1 MIKCGFM
8 SERGTRFPGVQASS
22 NLPNQHGIVTLQNQ
36 EFIAGLKAKFAEH
49 RIVFWHD
56 PDKRFLEEL
65 GNLELDNVTLLN
77 MADQSQ
83 LAVKKR
89 IEIDEPEQQFLL
101 WFPYDVPPRELDW
114 LLDIRLYSTE
124 FHADFAAITLNTLG
138 IPQLGLREHIQH
150 RKAFFSNSKRLAALK
165 GLVTEQENEASLDKK
180 MVAVIAG
187 VKTAKTEEIL
197 FSLITQYVNQ
207 QKDDDSDLENTL
219 AMLKR
224 HDLEDVLWAI
234 LNQEMGY
241 QAEHPSLENLIL
253 KLFCTDLSAQADPQ
267 KREWLEKNVLTTPSG
282 RASALAFMVTWRAD
296 RRYKEAY
303 DYCAQQMQD
312 ALRPEDQYRL
322 SSPYDLHEC
331 ETTLSIEQT
340 VIHALVTQ
348 LLEEST
354 TLDREAFKKLLS
366 ERQSKYWCQTRQE
379 YCAIYDALRQA
390 ERLLNLRN
398 RHIDG
403 FHYQDSA
410 TFWKAYCEEL
420 FRFDQAYRLFNEYA
434 LLVHSKG
441 AMILKSLDDYIE
453 ALYSNWYLA
462 ELSRSWNKVL
472 EAENRMQEWRI
483 AGVPRQQNFYNEV
496 VKPQFNNQQ
505 IKRVFV
511 IISDALRYE
520 VAEELG
526 NQINTE
532 KRFTAEL
539 RSQLGVLPSYTQ
551 LGMAALLPHDEM
563 CYQPGNGDIV
573 YADGLSTSGT
583 PNRDSILKKYKGMAV
598 KSDDLLKWKNQE
610 GRDLIR
616 DYEVVYIWHNT
627 IDAMGDSAS
636 TEEKTFEA
644 CRNAVV
650 ELKDLVTR
658 VINRLHGTRIIVTA
672 DHGFLFQQQP
682 LSGQDKT
689 TLQIK
694 PDNTIK
700 NHKRFI
706 IGHQLPAD
714 DFCWKGKVADTAGV
728 SDNSEFLI
736 PKGIQ
741 RFHFSGGARFVHGG
755 AMLQEVCVPVLQVK
769 ALQKTAAEKQPQRRP
784 VDIVNYHPLIKLVN
798 NIDKVS
804 LLQTHPVGELYEPR
818 TLNIFI
824 VDNANNVVSGKER
837 ICFDSDNNTMEK
849 RVRDV
854 TLKLIGANFNRRNE
868 YWLILEDAQTET
880 GYQKYPV
887 IIDLAFQDD
896 FF

>member
-1 MIKCGFM
+1 M
-8 SERGTRFPGVQASS
+8 
-22 NLPNQHGIVTLQNQ
+22 TLQNQ

-65 GNLELDNVTLLN
+65 DNLELENVTLLD
-77 MADQSQ
+77 MTDQSQ

-101 WFPYDVPPRELDW
+101 WFPHDAPPKEFDW

-138 IPQLGLREHIQH
+138 IPQLGLREHIQR
-150 RKAFFSNSKRLAALK
+150 RKAFFSTKRLSALK

-224 HDLEDVLWAI
+224 HDLEGVLWDI

-241 QAEHPSLENLIL
+241 QAEHPTLENLIL

-267 KREWLEKNVLTTPSG
+267 KREWLEKNVLATPSG

-340 VIHALVTQ
+340 IIHALVTQ

-472 EAENRMQEWRI
+472 ETENRMQEWRI

-496 VKPQFNNQQ
+496 VKPQFNNPQ

-551 LGMAALLPHDEM
+551 LGMAALLPHDEI
-563 CYQPGNGDIV
+563 CYQPGSGDIV

-583 PNRDSILKKYKGMAV
+583 PNRDTILKKYKGMAV
-598 KSDDLLKWKNQE
+598 KSDDLLKWKNQQ

-736 PKGIQ
+736 LKGIQ

-784 VDIVNYHPLIKLVN
+784 VDIVKHHPLIKLVN

>member
-1 MIKCGFM
+1 M
-8 SERGTRFPGVQASS
+8 
-22 NLPNQHGIVTLQNQ
+22 QNQ

-65 GNLELDNVTLLN
+65 DNLELENVTLLD
-77 MADQSQ
+77 MTDQSQ

-101 WFPYDVPPRELDW
+101 WFPHDAPPKEFDW

-138 IPQLGLREHIQH
+138 IPHLGLREHIQR
-150 RKAFFSNSKRLAALK
+150 RKAFFSIKRLSALK

-197 FSLITQYVNQ
+197 FSLITQYINQ

-224 HDLEDVLWAI
+224 HDLEGVLWDI

-241 QAEHPSLENLIL
+241 QAEHPTLENLIL

-267 KREWLEKNVLTTPSG
+267 KREWLEKNVLVTPSG

-296 RRYKEAY
+296 RRYKDAY

-340 VIHALVTQ
+340 IIHALVTQ

-496 VKPQFNNQQ
+496 VKPQFNNPQ

-551 LGMAALLPHDEM
+551 LGMAALLPHDEI
-563 CYQPGNGDIV
+563 CYQAGNGDIV

-583 PNRDSILKKYKGMAV
+583 PNRDTILKKYKGMAV
-598 KSDDLLKWKNQE
+598 KSDDLLKWKNQQ

-728 SDNSEFLI
+728 SDSSEFLI

-824 VDNANNVVSGKER
+824 IDNANNVVSGKER

>member
-1 MIKCGFM
+1 M
-8 SERGTRFPGVQASS
+8 
-22 NLPNQHGIVTLQNQ
+22 QNQ

-65 GNLELDNVTLLN
+65 DNLELENVTLLD
-77 MADQSQ
+77 MTDQSQ

-101 WFPYDVPPRELDW
+101 WFPHDAPPKEFDW

-138 IPQLGLREHIQH
+138 IPQLGLREHIQR
-150 RKAFFSNSKRLAALK
+150 RKAFFSTKRLSALK

-224 HDLEDVLWAI
+224 HDLEGVLWDI

-241 QAEHPSLENLIL
+241 QAEHPTLENLIL

-267 KREWLEKNVLTTPSG
+267 KREWLEKNVLATPSG

-340 VIHALVTQ
+340 IIHALVTQ

-472 EAENRMQEWRI
+472 ETENRMQEWRI

-496 VKPQFNNQQ
+496 VKPQFNNPQ

-551 LGMAALLPHDEM
+551 LGMAALLPHDEI
-563 CYQPGNGDIV
+563 CYQPGSDDIV

-583 PNRDSILKKYKGMAV
+583 PNRDTILKKYKGMAV
-598 KSDDLLKWKNQE
+598 KSDDLLKWKNQQ

-784 VDIVNYHPLIKLVN
+784 VDIVKHHPLIKLVN

>member
-1 MIKCGFM
+1 M
-8 SERGTRFPGVQASS
+8 
-22 NLPNQHGIVTLQNQ
+22 TLQNQ

-65 GNLELDNVTLLN
+65 DNLELENVTLLD
-77 MADQSQ
+77 MTDQSQ

-101 WFPYDVPPRELDW
+101 WFPHDAPPKEFDW

-138 IPQLGLREHIQH
+138 IPQFGLREHIQR
-150 RKAFFSNSKRLAALK
+150 RKAFFSTKRLSALK

-224 HDLEDVLWAI
+224 HDLEGVLWDI

-241 QAEHPSLENLIL
+241 QAEHPTLENLIL

-267 KREWLEKNVLTTPSG
+267 KREWLEKNVLATPSG

-340 VIHALVTQ
+340 IIHALVTQ

-472 EAENRMQEWRI
+472 ETENRMQEWRI

-496 VKPQFNNQQ
+496 VKPQFNNPQ

-551 LGMAALLPHDEM
+551 LGMAALLPHDEI
-563 CYQPGNGDIV
+563 CYQPGSGDIV

-583 PNRDSILKKYKGMAV
+583 PNRDTILKKYKGMAV
-598 KSDDLLKWKNQE
+598 KSDDLLKWKNQQ

-784 VDIVNYHPLIKLVN
+784 VDIVKHHPLIKLVN

>member
-1 MIKCGFM
+1 M
-8 SERGTRFPGVQASS
+8 
-22 NLPNQHGIVTLQNQ
+22 TLQNQ

-65 GNLELDNVTLLN
+65 DNLELENVTLLD
-77 MADQSQ
+77 MTDQSQ

-101 WFPYDVPPRELDW
+101 WFPHDAPPKEFDW

-138 IPQLGLREHIQH
+138 IPQLGLREHIQR
-150 RKAFFSNSKRLAALK
+150 RKAFFSTKRLSALK

-224 HDLEDVLWAI
+224 HDLEGVLWDI

-241 QAEHPSLENLIL
+241 QAEHPTLENLIL

-267 KREWLEKNVLTTPSG
+267 KREWLEKNVLATPSG

-340 VIHALVTQ
+340 IIHALVTQ

-472 EAENRMQEWRI
+472 ETENRMQEWRI

-496 VKPQFNNQQ
+496 VKPQFNNPQ

-551 LGMAALLPHDEM
+551 LGMAALLPHDEI
-563 CYQPGNGDIV
+563 CYQPGSGDIV

-583 PNRDSILKKYKGMAV
+583 PNRDTILKKYKGMAV
-598 KSDDLLKWKNQE
+598 KSDDLLKWKNQQ

-700 NHKRFI
+700 NYKRFI

-784 VDIVNYHPLIKLVN
+784 VDIVKHHPLIKLVN

>member
-1 MIKCGFM
+1 M
-8 SERGTRFPGVQASS
+8 
-22 NLPNQHGIVTLQNQ
+22 TLQNQ

-65 GNLELDNVTLLN
+65 DNLELENVTLLD
-77 MADQSQ
+77 MTDQSQ

-101 WFPYDVPPRELDW
+101 WFPHDAPPKEFDW

-138 IPQLGLREHIQH
+138 IPQLGLREHIQR
-150 RKAFFSNSKRLAALK
+150 RKAFFSTKRLSALK
-165 GLVTEQENEASLDKK
+165 GLVTEQENEASLDNK

-224 HDLEDVLWAI
+224 HDLEGVLWDI

-241 QAEHPSLENLIL
+241 QAEHPTLENLIL

-267 KREWLEKNVLTTPSG
+267 KREWLEKNVLATPSG

-340 VIHALVTQ
+340 IIHALVTQ

-472 EAENRMQEWRI
+472 ETENRMQEWRI

-496 VKPQFNNQQ
+496 VKPQFNNPQ

-551 LGMAALLPHDEM
+551 LGMAALLPHDEI
-563 CYQPGNGDIV
+563 CYQPGSGDIV

-583 PNRDSILKKYKGMAV
+583 PNRDTILKKYKGMAV
-598 KSDDLLKWKNQE
+598 KSDDLLKWKNQQ

-784 VDIVNYHPLIKLVN
+784 VDIVKHHPLIKLVN

>member
-1 MIKCGFM
+1 M
-8 SERGTRFPGVQASS
+8 
-22 NLPNQHGIVTLQNQ
+22 QNQ

-65 GNLELDNVTLLN
+65 DNLELENVTLLD
-77 MADQSQ
+77 MTDQSQ

-101 WFPYDVPPRELDW
+101 WFPHDAPPKEFDW

-138 IPQLGLREHIQH
+138 IPQLGLREHIQR
-150 RKAFFSNSKRLAALK
+150 RKAFFSTKRLSALK

-224 HDLEDVLWAI
+224 HDLEGVLWDI

-241 QAEHPSLENLIL
+241 QAEHPTLENLIL

-267 KREWLEKNVLTTPSG
+267 KREWLEKNVLATPSG

-340 VIHALVTQ
+340 IIHALVTQ

-472 EAENRMQEWRI
+472 ETENRMQEWRI
-483 AGVPRQQNFYNEV
+483 AGVPRQKNFYNEV
-496 VKPQFNNQQ
+496 VKPQFNNPQ

-551 LGMAALLPHDEM
+551 LGMAALLPHDEI
-563 CYQPGNGDIV
+563 CYQPGSGDIV

-583 PNRDSILKKYKGMAV
+583 PNRDTILKKYKGMAV
-598 KSDDLLKWKNQE
+598 KSDDLLKWKNQQ

-784 VDIVNYHPLIKLVN
+784 VDIVKHHPLIKLVN

>member
-1 MIKCGFM
+1 M
-8 SERGTRFPGVQASS
+8 
-22 NLPNQHGIVTLQNQ
+22 TLQNQ

-65 GNLELDNVTLLN
+65 DNLELENVTLLD
-77 MADQSQ
+77 MTDQSQ

-101 WFPYDVPPRELDW
+101 WFPHDAPPKEFDW

-138 IPQLGLREHIQH
+138 IPQLGLREHIQR
-150 RKAFFSNSKRLAALK
+150 RKAFFSTKRLSALK

-224 HDLEDVLWAI
+224 HDLEGVLWDI

-241 QAEHPSLENLIL
+241 QAEHPTLENLIL

-267 KREWLEKNVLTTPSG
+267 KREWLEKNVLATPSG

-312 ALRPEDQYRL
+312 ALRPEDQYPL

-340 VIHALVTQ
+340 IIHALVTQ

-472 EAENRMQEWRI
+472 ETENRMQEWRI

-496 VKPQFNNQQ
+496 VKPQFNNPQ

-551 LGMAALLPHDEM
+551 LGMAALLPHDEI
-563 CYQPGNGDIV
+563 CYQPGSGDIV

-583 PNRDSILKKYKGMAV
+583 PNRDTILKKYKGMAV
-598 KSDDLLKWKNQE
+598 KSDDLLKWKNQQ

-784 VDIVNYHPLIKLVN
+784 VDIVKHHPLIKLVN

>member
-1 MIKCGFM
+1 M
-8 SERGTRFPGVQASS
+8 
-22 NLPNQHGIVTLQNQ
+22 TLQNQ

-65 GNLELDNVTLLN
+65 DNLELENVTLLD
-77 MADQSQ
+77 MTDQSQ

-101 WFPYDVPPRELDW
+101 WFPHDAPPKEFDW

-138 IPQLGLREHIQH
+138 IPQLGLREHIQR
-150 RKAFFSNSKRLAALK
+150 RKAFFSTKRLSALK

-224 HDLEDVLWAI
+224 HDLEGVLWDI

-241 QAEHPSLENLIL
+241 QAEHPTLENLIL
-253 KLFCTDLSAQADPQ
+253 KLFCTDLSAQADPH
-267 KREWLEKNVLTTPSG
+267 KREWLEKNVLATPSG

-340 VIHALVTQ
+340 IIHALVTQ

-472 EAENRMQEWRI
+472 ETENRMQEWRI

-496 VKPQFNNQQ
+496 VKPQFNNPQ

-551 LGMAALLPHDEM
+551 LGMAALLPHDEI
-563 CYQPGNGDIV
+563 CYQPGSGDIV

-583 PNRDSILKKYKGMAV
+583 PNRDTILKKYKGMAV
-598 KSDDLLKWKNQE
+598 KSDDLLKWKNQQ

-784 VDIVNYHPLIKLVN
+784 VDIVKHHPLIKLVN

>member
-1 MIKCGFM
+1 M
-8 SERGTRFPGVQASS
+8 
-22 NLPNQHGIVTLQNQ
+22 QNQ

-65 GNLELDNVTLLN
+65 DNLELENVTLLD
-77 MADQSQ
+77 MTDQSQ

-101 WFPYDVPPRELDW
+101 WFPHDAPPKEFDW

-138 IPQLGLREHIQH
+138 IPQLGLREHIQR
-150 RKAFFSNSKRLAALK
+150 RKAFFSTKRLSALK

-224 HDLEDVLWAI
+224 HDLEGVLWDI

-241 QAEHPSLENLIL
+241 QAEHPTLENLIL

-267 KREWLEKNVLTTPSG
+267 KREWLEKNVLATPSG

-340 VIHALVTQ
+340 IIHALVTQ

-441 AMILKSLDDYIE
+441 TMILKSLDDYIE

-472 EAENRMQEWRI
+472 ETENRMQEWRI

-496 VKPQFNNQQ
+496 VKPQFNNPQ

-551 LGMAALLPHDEM
+551 LGMAALLPHDEI
-563 CYQPGNGDIV
+563 CYQPGSGDIV

-583 PNRDSILKKYKGMAV
+583 PNRDTILKKYKGMAV
-598 KSDDLLKWKNQE
+598 KSDDLLKWKNQQ

-784 VDIVNYHPLIKLVN
+784 VDIVKHHPLIKLVN

>member
-1 MIKCGFM
+1 M
-8 SERGTRFPGVQASS
+8 
-22 NLPNQHGIVTLQNQ
+22 TLQNQ

-65 GNLELDNVTLLN
+65 DNLELENVTLLD
-77 MADQSQ
+77 MTDQSQ

-101 WFPYDVPPRELDW
+101 WFPHDAPPKEFDW

-150 RKAFFSNSKRLAALK
+150 RKAFFSTKRLSALK

-224 HDLEDVLWAI
+224 HDLEGVLWDI

-241 QAEHPSLENLIL
+241 QAEHPTLENLIL

-267 KREWLEKNVLTTPSG
+267 KREWLEKNVLATPSG

-340 VIHALVTQ
+340 IIHALVTQ

-472 EAENRMQEWRI
+472 ETENRMQEWRI

-496 VKPQFNNQQ
+496 VKPQFNNPQ

-551 LGMAALLPHDEM
+551 LGMAALLPHDEI
-563 CYQPGNGDIV
+563 CYQPGSGDIV

-583 PNRDSILKKYKGMAV
+583 PNRDTILKKYKGMAV
-598 KSDDLLKWKNQE
+598 KSDDLLKWKNQQ

-784 VDIVNYHPLIKLVN
+784 VDIVKHHPLIKLVN

-804 LLQTHPVGELYEPR
+804 LLQTDPVGELFEPR

-837 ICFDSDNNTMEK
+837 ICFDSDNDAMEK
-849 RVRDV
+849 RIRDV

>member
-1 MIKCGFM
+1 M
-8 SERGTRFPGVQASS
+8 
-22 NLPNQHGIVTLQNQ
+22 QNQ

-65 GNLELDNVTLLN
+65 DNLELENVTLLD
-77 MADQSQ
+77 MTDQSQ

-101 WFPYDVPPRELDW
+101 WFPHDAPPKEFDW

-138 IPQLGLREHIQH
+138 IPQLGLREHIQR
-150 RKAFFSNSKRLAALK
+150 RKAFFSTKRLSALK

-224 HDLEDVLWAI
+224 HDLEGVLWDI

-241 QAEHPSLENLIL
+241 QAEHPTLENLIL

-267 KREWLEKNVLTTPSG
+267 KREWLEKNVLATPSG

-340 VIHALVTQ
+340 IIHALVTQ

-441 AMILKSLDDYIE
+441 VMILKSLDDYIE

-472 EAENRMQEWRI
+472 ETENRMQEWRI

-496 VKPQFNNQQ
+496 VKPQFNNPQ

-551 LGMAALLPHDEM
+551 LGMAALLPHDEI
-563 CYQPGNGDIV
+563 CYQPGSGDIV

-583 PNRDSILKKYKGMAV
+583 PNRDTILKKYKGMAV
-598 KSDDLLKWKNQE
+598 KSDDLLKWKNQQ

-784 VDIVNYHPLIKLVN
+784 VDIVKHHPLIKLVN

>member
-1 MIKCGFM
+1 M
-8 SERGTRFPGVQASS
+8 
-22 NLPNQHGIVTLQNQ
+22 QNQ

-65 GNLELDNVTLLN
+65 DNLELENVTLLD
-77 MADQSQ
+77 MTDQSQ

-101 WFPYDVPPRELDW
+101 WFPHDAPPKEFDW

-138 IPQLGLREHIQH
+138 IPQLGLREHIQR
-150 RKAFFSNSKRLAALK
+150 RKAFFSTKRLSALK

-224 HDLEDVLWAI
+224 HDLEGVLWDI

-241 QAEHPSLENLIL
+241 QAEHPTLENLIL

-267 KREWLEKNVLTTPSG
+267 KREWLEKNVLATPSG

-340 VIHALVTQ
+340 IIHALVTQ

-472 EAENRMQEWRI
+472 ETENRMQEWRI

-496 VKPQFNNQQ
+496 VKPQFNNPQ

-551 LGMAALLPHDEM
+551 LGMAALLPHDEI
-563 CYQPGNGDIV
+563 CYQPGSGDIV

-583 PNRDSILKKYKGMAV
+583 PNRDTILKKYKGMAV
-598 KSDDLLKWKNQE
+598 KSDDLLKWKNQQ

-689 TLQIK
+689 MLQIK

-784 VDIVNYHPLIKLVN
+784 VDIVKHHPLIKLVN

>member
-1 MIKCGFM
+1 M
-8 SERGTRFPGVQASS
+8 
-22 NLPNQHGIVTLQNQ
+22 TLQNQ

-65 GNLELDNVTLLN
+65 DNLELENVTLLD
-77 MADQSQ
+77 MTDQSQ

-101 WFPYDVPPRELDW
+101 WFPHDAPPKEFDW

-124 FHADFAAITLNTLG
+124 FHADFAAIMLNTLG
-138 IPQLGLREHIQH
+138 IPQLGLREHIQR
-150 RKAFFSNSKRLAALK
+150 RKAFFSTKRLSALK

-224 HDLEDVLWAI
+224 HDLEGVLWDI

-241 QAEHPSLENLIL
+241 QAEHPTLENLIL

-267 KREWLEKNVLTTPSG
+267 KREWLEKNVLATPSG

-340 VIHALVTQ
+340 IIHALVTQ

-472 EAENRMQEWRI
+472 ETENRMQEWRI

-496 VKPQFNNQQ
+496 VKPQFNNPQ

-551 LGMAALLPHDEM
+551 LGMAALLPHDEI
-563 CYQPGNGDIV
+563 CYQPGSGDIV

-583 PNRDSILKKYKGMAV
+583 PNRDTILKKYKGMAV
-598 KSDDLLKWKNQE
+598 KSDDLLKWKNQQ

-784 VDIVNYHPLIKLVN
+784 VDIVKHHPLIKLVN

>member
-1 MIKCGFM
+1 M
-8 SERGTRFPGVQASS
+8 
-22 NLPNQHGIVTLQNQ
+22 TLQNQ

-65 GNLELDNVTLLN
+65 DNLELENVTLLD
-77 MADQSQ
+77 MTDQSQ

-101 WFPYDVPPRELDW
+101 WFPHDAPPKEFDW

-138 IPQLGLREHIQH
+138 IAQLGLREHIQR
-150 RKAFFSNSKRLAALK
+150 RKAFFSTKRLSALK

-224 HDLEDVLWAI
+224 HDLEGVLWDI

-241 QAEHPSLENLIL
+241 QAEHPTLENLIL

-267 KREWLEKNVLTTPSG
+267 KREWLEKNVLATPSG

-340 VIHALVTQ
+340 IIHALVTQ

-472 EAENRMQEWRI
+472 ETENRMQEWRI

-496 VKPQFNNQQ
+496 VKPQFNNPQ

-551 LGMAALLPHDEM
+551 LGMAALLPHDEI
-563 CYQPGNGDIV
+563 CYQPGSGDIV

-583 PNRDSILKKYKGMAV
+583 PNRDTILKKYKGMAV
-598 KSDDLLKWKNQE
+598 KSDDLLKWKNQQ

-784 VDIVNYHPLIKLVN
+784 VDIVKHHPLIKLVN

>member
-1 MIKCGFM
+1 M
-8 SERGTRFPGVQASS
+8 
-22 NLPNQHGIVTLQNQ
+22 QNQ

-65 GNLELDNVTLLN
+65 DNLELENVTLLD
-77 MADQSQ
+77 MTDQSQ

-101 WFPYDVPPRELDW
+101 WFPHDAPPKEFDW

-138 IPQLGLREHIQH
+138 IPQLGLREHIQR
-150 RKAFFSNSKRLAALK
+150 RKAFFSTKRLSALK

-224 HDLEDVLWAI
+224 HDLEGVLWDI

-241 QAEHPSLENLIL
+241 QAEHPTLENLIL

-267 KREWLEKNVLTTPSG
+267 KREWLEKNVLATPSG

-340 VIHALVTQ
+340 IIHALVTQ

-472 EAENRMQEWRI
+472 ETENRMQEWRI

-496 VKPQFNNQQ
+496 VKPQFNNPQ

-551 LGMAALLPHDEM
+551 LGMAALLPHDEI
-563 CYQPGNGDIV
+563 CYQPGSGDIV
-573 YADGLSTSGT
+573 YADGSSTSGT
-583 PNRDSILKKYKGMAV
+583 PNRDTILKKYKGMAV
-598 KSDDLLKWKNQE
+598 KSDDLLKWKNQQ

-784 VDIVNYHPLIKLVN
+784 VDIVKHHPLIKLVN

>member
-1 MIKCGFM
+1 M
-8 SERGTRFPGVQASS
+8 
-22 NLPNQHGIVTLQNQ
+22 QNQ

-65 GNLELDNVTLLN
+65 DNLELENVTLLD
-77 MADQSQ
+77 MTDQSQ

-101 WFPYDVPPRELDW
+101 WFPHDAPPKEFDW

-138 IPQLGLREHIQH
+138 IPQLGLREHIQR
-150 RKAFFSNSKRLAALK
+150 RKAFFSIKRLSALK

-224 HDLEDVLWAI
+224 HDLEGVLWDI

-241 QAEHPSLENLIL
+241 QAEHPTLENLIL

-267 KREWLEKNVLTTPSG
+267 KREWLEKNVLVTPSG

-340 VIHALVTQ
+340 IIHALVTQ

-472 EAENRMQEWRI
+472 ETENRMQDWRI
-483 AGVPRQQNFYNEV
+483 AGVSRQQNFYNEV
-496 VKPQFNNQQ
+496 VKPQFNNPQ

-551 LGMAALLPHDEM
+551 LGMAALLPHDEI

-583 PNRDSILKKYKGMAV
+583 PNRDIILKKYKGMAV
-598 KSDDLLKWKNQE
+598 KSDDLLKWKNQQ

-728 SDNSEFLI
+728 SDSSEFLI

-784 VDIVNYHPLIKLVN
+784 VDIVKHHPLIKLVN

-804 LLQTHPVGELYEPR
+804 LLQTDPVGELFEPR

-837 ICFDSDNNTMEK
+837 ICFDSDNDAMEK
-849 RVRDV
+849 RIRDV

>member
-1 MIKCGFM
+1 M
-8 SERGTRFPGVQASS
+8 
-22 NLPNQHGIVTLQNQ
+22 TLQNQ

-65 GNLELDNVTLLN
+65 DNLELENVTLLD
-77 MADQSQ
+77 MTDQSQ

-101 WFPYDVPPRELDW
+101 WFPHDAPPKEFDW

-138 IPQLGLREHIQH
+138 IPQLGLREHIQR
-150 RKAFFSNSKRLAALK
+150 RKAFFSTKRLSALK

-224 HDLEDVLWAI
+224 HDLEGVLWDI

-241 QAEHPSLENLIL
+241 QAEHPTLENLIL

-267 KREWLEKNVLTTPSG
+267 KREWLEKNVLATPSG

-340 VIHALVTQ
+340 IIHALVTQ

-472 EAENRMQEWRI
+472 ETENRMQEWRI

-496 VKPQFNNQQ
+496 VKPQFNNPQ

-539 RSQLGVLPSYTQ
+539 RSLLGVLPSYTQ
-551 LGMAALLPHDEM
+551 LGMAALLPHDEI
-563 CYQPGNGDIV
+563 CYQPGSGDIV

-583 PNRDSILKKYKGMAV
+583 PNRDTILKKYKGMAV
-598 KSDDLLKWKNQE
+598 KSDDLLKWKNQQ

-784 VDIVNYHPLIKLVN
+784 VDIVKHHPLIKLVN

>member
-1 MIKCGFM
+1 M
-8 SERGTRFPGVQASS
+8 
-22 NLPNQHGIVTLQNQ
+22 TLQNQ

-65 GNLELDNVTLLN
+65 DNLELENVTLLD
-77 MADQSQ
+77 MTDQSQ

-101 WFPYDVPPRELDW
+101 WFPHDAPPKEFDW

-138 IPQLGLREHIQH
+138 IPQLGLREHIQR
-150 RKAFFSNSKRLAALK
+150 RKAFFSTKRLSALK

-224 HDLEDVLWAI
+224 HDLEGVLWDI

-241 QAEHPSLENLIL
+241 QAEHPTLENLIL

-267 KREWLEKNVLTTPSG
+267 KREWLEKNVLATPSG

-340 VIHALVTQ
+340 IIHALVTQ

-379 YCAIYDALRQA
+379 YCAIYNALRQA

-472 EAENRMQEWRI
+472 ETENRMQEWRI

-496 VKPQFNNQQ
+496 VKPQFNNPQ

-551 LGMAALLPHDEM
+551 LGMAALLPHDEI
-563 CYQPGNGDIV
+563 CYQPGSGDIV

-583 PNRDSILKKYKGMAV
+583 PNRDTILKKYKGMAV
-598 KSDDLLKWKNQE
+598 KSDDLLKWKNQQ

-784 VDIVNYHPLIKLVN
+784 VDIVKHHPLIKLVN

>member
-1 MIKCGFM
+1 M
-8 SERGTRFPGVQASS
+8 
-22 NLPNQHGIVTLQNQ
+22 QNQ

-65 GNLELDNVTLLN
+65 DNLELENVTLLD
-77 MADQSQ
+77 MTDQSQ

-101 WFPYDVPPRELDW
+101 WFPHDAPPKEFDW

-138 IPQLGLREHIQH
+138 IPQLGLREHIQR
-150 RKAFFSNSKRLAALK
+150 RKAFFSTKRLSALK

-224 HDLEDVLWAI
+224 HDLEGVLWDI

-241 QAEHPSLENLIL
+241 QAEHPTLENLIL

-267 KREWLEKNVLTTPSG
+267 KREWLEKNVLATPSG

-340 VIHALVTQ
+340 IIHALVTQ

-472 EAENRMQEWRI
+472 ETENRMQEWRI

-496 VKPQFNNQQ
+496 VKPQFNNPQ

-551 LGMAALLPHDEM
+551 LGMAALLPHDEI
-563 CYQPGNGDIV
+563 CYQPGSGDIV
-573 YADGLSTSGT
+573 YANGLSTSGT
-583 PNRDSILKKYKGMAV
+583 PNRDTILKKYKGMAV
-598 KSDDLLKWKNQE
+598 KSDDLLKWKNQQ

-784 VDIVNYHPLIKLVN
+784 VDIVKHHPLIKLVN

>member
-1 MIKCGFM
+1 M
-8 SERGTRFPGVQASS
+8 
-22 NLPNQHGIVTLQNQ
+22 QNQ

-483 AGVPRQQNFYNEV
+483 AGIPRQQNFYNEV
-496 VKPQFNNQQ
+496 VKPQFNNPQ

-551 LGMAALLPHDEM
+551 LGMAALLPHDEI

-583 PNRDSILKKYKGMAV
+583 PNRDTILKKYKGMAV
-598 KSDDLLKWKNQE
+598 KSDDLLKWKNQQ

-616 DYEVVYIWHNT
+616 DYEIVYIWHNT

-769 ALQKTAAEKQPQRRP
+769 ALQKTAAEKQPQHRP

>member
-1 MIKCGFM
+1 M
-8 SERGTRFPGVQASS
+8 
-22 NLPNQHGIVTLQNQ
+22 TLQNQ

-65 GNLELDNVTLLN
+65 DNLELENVTLLD
-77 MADQSQ
+77 MTDQSQ

-101 WFPYDVPPRELDW
+101 WFPHDAPPKEFDW

-138 IPQLGLREHIQH
+138 IPQLGLREHIQR
-150 RKAFFSNSKRLAALK
+150 RKAFFSTKRLSALK

-219 AMLKR
+219 VMLKR
-224 HDLEDVLWAI
+224 HDLEGVLWDI

-241 QAEHPSLENLIL
+241 QAEHPTLENLIL

-267 KREWLEKNVLTTPSG
+267 KREWLEKNVLATPSG

-340 VIHALVTQ
+340 IIHALVTQ

-472 EAENRMQEWRI
+472 ETENRMQEWRI

-496 VKPQFNNQQ
+496 VKPQFNNPQ

-551 LGMAALLPHDEM
+551 LGMAALLPHDEI
-563 CYQPGNGDIV
+563 CYQPGSGDIV

-583 PNRDSILKKYKGMAV
+583 PNRDTILKKYKGMAV
-598 KSDDLLKWKNQE
+598 KSDDLLKWKNQQ

-784 VDIVNYHPLIKLVN
+784 VDIVKHHPLIKLVN

>member
-1 MIKCGFM
+1 M
-8 SERGTRFPGVQASS
+8 
-22 NLPNQHGIVTLQNQ
+22 QNQ

-65 GNLELDNVTLLN
+65 DNLELENVTQLD
-77 MADQSQ
+77 MTDQSQ

-101 WFPYDVPPRELDW
+101 WFPHDAPPKEFDW

-138 IPQLGLREHIQH
+138 IPQLGLREHIQR
-150 RKAFFSNSKRLAALK
+150 RKAFFSTKRLSALK

-224 HDLEDVLWAI
+224 HDLEGVLWDI

-241 QAEHPSLENLIL
+241 QAEHPTLENLIL

-267 KREWLEKNVLTTPSG
+267 KREWLEKNVLATPSG

-340 VIHALVTQ
+340 IIHALVTQ

-472 EAENRMQEWRI
+472 ETENRMQEWRI

-496 VKPQFNNQQ
+496 VKPQFNNPQ

-551 LGMAALLPHDEM
+551 LGMAALLPHDEI
-563 CYQPGNGDIV
+563 CYQPGSGDIV

-583 PNRDSILKKYKGMAV
+583 PNRDTILKKYKGMAV
-598 KSDDLLKWKNQE
+598 KSDDLLKWKNQQ

-784 VDIVNYHPLIKLVN
+784 VDIVKHHPLIKLVN

>member
-1 MIKCGFM
+1 M
-8 SERGTRFPGVQASS
+8 
-22 NLPNQHGIVTLQNQ
+22 TLQNQ

-65 GNLELDNVTLLN
+65 DNLELENVTLLD
-77 MADQSQ
+77 MTDQSQ

-101 WFPYDVPPRELDW
+101 WFPHDAPPKEFDW

-138 IPQLGLREHIQH
+138 IPQLGLREHIQR
-150 RKAFFSNSKRLAALK
+150 RKAFFSTKRLSALK

-224 HDLEDVLWAI
+224 HDLEGVLWDI

-241 QAEHPSLENLIL
+241 QAEHPTLENLIL

-267 KREWLEKNVLTTPSG
+267 KREWLEKNVLATPSG

-340 VIHALVTQ
+340 IIHALVTQ

-472 EAENRMQEWRI
+472 ETENRMQEWRI

-496 VKPQFNNQQ
+496 VKPQFNNPQ

-551 LGMAALLPHDEM
+551 PGMAALLPHDEI
-563 CYQPGNGDIV
+563 CYQPGSGDIV

-583 PNRDSILKKYKGMAV
+583 PNRDTILKKYKGMAV
-598 KSDDLLKWKNQE
+598 KSDDLLKWKNQQ

-784 VDIVNYHPLIKLVN
+784 VDIVKHHPLIKLVN

>member
-1 MIKCGFM
+1 M
-8 SERGTRFPGVQASS
+8 
-22 NLPNQHGIVTLQNQ
+22 QNQ

-65 GNLELDNVTLLN
+65 DNLELENVTLLD
-77 MADQSQ
+77 MTDQSQ

-101 WFPYDVPPRELDW
+101 WFPHDAPPKEFDW

-138 IPQLGLREHIQH
+138 IPQLGLREHIQR
-150 RKAFFSNSKRLAALK
+150 RKAFFSTKRLSALK

-224 HDLEDVLWAI
+224 HDLEGVLWDI

-241 QAEHPSLENLIL
+241 QAEHPTLENLIL

-267 KREWLEKNVLTTPSG
+267 KREWLEKNVLATPSG

-340 VIHALVTQ
+340 IIHALVTQ

-420 FRFDQAYRLFNEYA
+420 FRFDQAYRLFNEYE

-472 EAENRMQEWRI
+472 ETENRMQEWRI

-496 VKPQFNNQQ
+496 VKPQFNNPQ

-551 LGMAALLPHDEM
+551 LGMAALLPHDEI
-563 CYQPGNGDIV
+563 CYQPGSGDIV

-583 PNRDSILKKYKGMAV
+583 PNRDTILKKYKGMAV
-598 KSDDLLKWKNQE
+598 KSDDLLKWKNQQ

-784 VDIVNYHPLIKLVN
+784 VDIVKHHPLIKLVN

>member
-1 MIKCGFM
+1 M
-8 SERGTRFPGVQASS
+8 
-22 NLPNQHGIVTLQNQ
+22 TLQNQ

-65 GNLELDNVTLLN
+65 DNLELENVTLLD
-77 MADQSQ
+77 MTDQSQ

-101 WFPYDVPPRELDW
+101 WFPHDAPPKEFDW

-124 FHADFAAITLNTLG
+124 FHADFAAITLHTLG
-138 IPQLGLREHIQH
+138 IPQLGLREHIQR
-150 RKAFFSNSKRLAALK
+150 RKAFFSTKRLSALK

-224 HDLEDVLWAI
+224 HDLEGVLWDI

-241 QAEHPSLENLIL
+241 QAEHPTLENLIL

-267 KREWLEKNVLTTPSG
+267 KREWLEKNVLATPSG

-340 VIHALVTQ
+340 IIHALVTQ

-472 EAENRMQEWRI
+472 ETENRMQEWRI

-496 VKPQFNNQQ
+496 VKPQFNNPQ

-551 LGMAALLPHDEM
+551 LGMAALLPHDEI
-563 CYQPGNGDIV
+563 CYQPGSGDIV

-583 PNRDSILKKYKGMAV
+583 PNRDTILKKYKGMAV
-598 KSDDLLKWKNQE
+598 KSDDLLKWKNQQ

-784 VDIVNYHPLIKLVN
+784 VDIVKHHPLIKLVN

>member
-1 MIKCGFM
+1 M
-8 SERGTRFPGVQASS
+8 
-22 NLPNQHGIVTLQNQ
+22 TLQNQ

-65 GNLELDNVTLLN
+65 DNLELENVTLLD
-77 MADQSQ
+77 MTDQSQ

-101 WFPYDVPPRELDW
+101 WFPHDAPPKEFDW

-138 IPQLGLREHIQH
+138 IPQLGLREHIQR
-150 RKAFFSNSKRLAALK
+150 RKAFFSTKRLSALK

-224 HDLEDVLWAI
+224 HDLEGVLWDI

-241 QAEHPSLENLIL
+241 QAEHPTLENLIL

-267 KREWLEKNVLTTPSG
+267 KREWLEKNVLATPSG

-340 VIHALVTQ
+340 IIHALVTQ

-472 EAENRMQEWRI
+472 ETENRMQEWRI

-496 VKPQFNNQQ
+496 VKPQFNNPQ

-539 RSQLGVLPSYTQ
+539 RSQLGVLPGYTQ
-551 LGMAALLPHDEM
+551 LGMAALLPHDEI
-563 CYQPGNGDIV
+563 CYQPGSGDIV

-583 PNRDSILKKYKGMAV
+583 PNRDTILKKYKGMAV
-598 KSDDLLKWKNQE
+598 KSDDLLKWKNQQ

-784 VDIVNYHPLIKLVN
+784 VDIVKHHPLIKLVN

>member
-1 MIKCGFM
+1 M
-8 SERGTRFPGVQASS
+8 
-22 NLPNQHGIVTLQNQ
+22 QNQ

-65 GNLELDNVTLLN
+65 DNLELENVTLLD
-77 MADQSQ
+77 MTDQSQ
-83 LAVKKR
+83 LAVKKC

-101 WFPYDVPPRELDW
+101 WFPHDAPPKEFDW

-138 IPQLGLREHIQH
+138 IPQLGLREHIQR
-150 RKAFFSNSKRLAALK
+150 RKAFFSTKRLSALK

-224 HDLEDVLWAI
+224 HDLEGVLWDI

-241 QAEHPSLENLIL
+241 QAEHPTLENLIL

-267 KREWLEKNVLTTPSG
+267 KREWLEKNVLATPSG

-340 VIHALVTQ
+340 IIHALVTQ

-472 EAENRMQEWRI
+472 ETENRMQEWRI

-496 VKPQFNNQQ
+496 VKPQFNNPQ

-551 LGMAALLPHDEM
+551 LGMAALLPHDEI
-563 CYQPGNGDIV
+563 CYQPGSGDIV

-583 PNRDSILKKYKGMAV
+583 PNRDTILKKYKGMAV
-598 KSDDLLKWKNQE
+598 KSDDLLKWKNQQ

-784 VDIVNYHPLIKLVN
+784 VDIVKHHPLIKLVN

>member
-1 MIKCGFM
+1 M
-8 SERGTRFPGVQASS
+8 
-22 NLPNQHGIVTLQNQ
+22 QNQ

-65 GNLELDNVTLLN
+65 DNLELENVTLLD
-77 MADQSQ
+77 MTDQSQ

-101 WFPYDVPPRELDW
+101 WFPHDAPPKEFDW

-138 IPQLGLREHIQH
+138 IPQLGLREHIQR
-150 RKAFFSNSKRLAALK
+150 RKAFFSTKRLSALK

-224 HDLEDVLWAI
+224 HDLEGVLWDI

-241 QAEHPSLENLIL
+241 QAEHPTLENLIL

-267 KREWLEKNVLTTPSG
+267 KREWLEKNVLATPSG

-340 VIHALVTQ
+340 IIHALVTQ

-472 EAENRMQEWRI
+472 ETENRMQEWRI

-496 VKPQFNNQQ
+496 VKPQFNNPQ

-551 LGMAALLPHDEM
+551 LGMAALLPHDEI
-563 CYQPGNGDIV
+563 CYQPGSGDIV
-573 YADGLSTSGT
+573 YADGLSTPGT
-583 PNRDSILKKYKGMAV
+583 PNRDTILKKYKGMAV
-598 KSDDLLKWKNQE
+598 KSDDLLKWKNQQ

-784 VDIVNYHPLIKLVN
+784 VDIVKHHPLIKLVN

>member
-1 MIKCGFM
+1 M
-8 SERGTRFPGVQASS
+8 
-22 NLPNQHGIVTLQNQ
+22 QNQ

-65 GNLELDNVTLLN
+65 DNLELENVTLLD
-77 MADQSQ
+77 MTDQSQ

-101 WFPYDVPPRELDW
+101 WFPHDAPPKEFDW

-138 IPQLGLREHIQH
+138 IPQLGLREHIQR
-150 RKAFFSNSKRLAALK
+150 RKAFFSTKRLSALK

-224 HDLEDVLWAI
+224 HDLEGVLWDI

-241 QAEHPSLENLIL
+241 QAEHPTLENLIL

-267 KREWLEKNVLTTPSG
+267 KREWLEKNVLATPSG

-340 VIHALVTQ
+340 IIHALVTQ

-472 EAENRMQEWRI
+472 ETENRMQEWRI

-496 VKPQFNNQQ
+496 VKPQFNNPQ

-551 LGMAALLPHDEM
+551 QGMAALLPHDEI
-563 CYQPGNGDIV
+563 CYQPGSGDIV

-583 PNRDSILKKYKGMAV
+583 PNRDTILKKYKGMAV
-598 KSDDLLKWKNQE
+598 KSDDLLKWKNQQ

-784 VDIVNYHPLIKLVN
+784 VDIVKHHPLIKLVN

>member
-1 MIKCGFM
+1 M
-8 SERGTRFPGVQASS
+8 
-22 NLPNQHGIVTLQNQ
+22 QNQ

-65 GNLELDNVTLLN
+65 DNLELENVTLLD
-77 MADQSQ
+77 MTDQSQ

-101 WFPYDVPPRELDW
+101 WFPHDAPPKEFDW

-138 IPQLGLREHIQH
+138 IPQLGLREHIQR
-150 RKAFFSNSKRLAALK
+150 RKAFFSTKRLSALK

-224 HDLEDVLWAI
+224 HDLEGVLWDI

-241 QAEHPSLENLIL
+241 QAEHPTLENLIL

-267 KREWLEKNVLTTPSG
+267 KREWLEKNVLATPSG

-340 VIHALVTQ
+340 IIHALVTQ

-472 EAENRMQEWRI
+472 ETENRMQEWRI

-496 VKPQFNNQQ
+496 VKPQFNNPQ

-551 LGMAALLPHDEM
+551 LGMAALLPHDEI
-563 CYQPGNGDIV
+563 CYQPGSGDIV

-583 PNRDSILKKYKGMAV
+583 PNRDTILKKYKGMAV
-598 KSDDLLKWKNQE
+598 KSDDLLKWKNQQ

-672 DHGFLFQQQP
+672 DHGFLFQQHP

-784 VDIVNYHPLIKLVN
+784 VDIVKHHPLIKLVN

>member
-1 MIKCGFM
+1 M
-8 SERGTRFPGVQASS
+8 
-22 NLPNQHGIVTLQNQ
+22 TLQNQ

-65 GNLELDNVTLLN
+65 DNLELENVTLLD
-77 MADQSQ
+77 MTDQSQ

-101 WFPYDVPPRELDW
+101 WFPHDAPPKEFDW

-138 IPQLGLREHIQH
+138 IPQLGLREHIQR
-150 RKAFFSNSKRLAALK
+150 RKAFFSTKRLSALK

-180 MVAVIAG
+180 MVAVIVG

-224 HDLEDVLWAI
+224 HDLEGVLWDI

-241 QAEHPSLENLIL
+241 QAEHPTLENLIL

-267 KREWLEKNVLTTPSG
+267 KREWLEKNVLATPSG

-340 VIHALVTQ
+340 IIHALVTQ

-472 EAENRMQEWRI
+472 ETENRMQEWRI

-496 VKPQFNNQQ
+496 VKPQFNNPQ

-551 LGMAALLPHDEM
+551 LGMAALLPHDEI
-563 CYQPGNGDIV
+563 CYQPGSGDIV

-583 PNRDSILKKYKGMAV
+583 PNRDTILKKYKGMAV
-598 KSDDLLKWKNQE
+598 KSDDLLKWKNQQ

-784 VDIVNYHPLIKLVN
+784 VDIVKHHPLIKLVN

>member
-1 MIKCGFM
+1 M
-8 SERGTRFPGVQASS
+8 
-22 NLPNQHGIVTLQNQ
+22 TLQNQ

-65 GNLELDNVTLLN
+65 DNLELENVTLLD
-77 MADQSQ
+77 MTDQSQ

-101 WFPYDVPPRELDW
+101 WFPHDAPPKEFDW

-138 IPQLGLREHIQH
+138 IPQLGLREHIQR
-150 RKAFFSNSKRLAALK
+150 RKAFFSTKRLSALK

-224 HDLEDVLWAI
+224 HDLEGVLWDI

-241 QAEHPSLENLIL
+241 QAEHPTLENLIL

-267 KREWLEKNVLTTPSG
+267 KREWLEKNVLATPSG

-340 VIHALVTQ
+340 IIHALVTQ

-379 YCAIYDALRQA
+379 YCAIYDALCQA

-472 EAENRMQEWRI
+472 ETENRMQEWRI

-496 VKPQFNNQQ
+496 VKPQFNNPQ

-551 LGMAALLPHDEM
+551 LGMAALLPHDEI
-563 CYQPGNGDIV
+563 CYQPGSGDIV

-583 PNRDSILKKYKGMAV
+583 PNRDTILKKYKGMAV
-598 KSDDLLKWKNQE
+598 KSDDLLKWKNQQ

-784 VDIVNYHPLIKLVN
+784 VDIVKHHPLIKLVN

>member
-1 MIKCGFM
+1 M
-8 SERGTRFPGVQASS
+8 
-22 NLPNQHGIVTLQNQ
+22 QNQ

-65 GNLELDNVTLLN
+65 DNLELENVTLLD
-77 MADQSQ
+77 MTDQSQ

-101 WFPYDVPPRELDW
+101 WFPHDAPPKEFDW
-114 LLDIRLYSTE
+114 LLDIRLYSTV

-138 IPQLGLREHIQH
+138 IPQLGLREHIQR
-150 RKAFFSNSKRLAALK
+150 RKAFFSTKRLSALK

-224 HDLEDVLWAI
+224 HDLEGVLWDI

-241 QAEHPSLENLIL
+241 QAEHPTLENLIL

-267 KREWLEKNVLTTPSG
+267 KREWLEKNVLATPSG

-340 VIHALVTQ
+340 IIHALVTQ

-472 EAENRMQEWRI
+472 ETENRMQEWRI

-496 VKPQFNNQQ
+496 VKPQFNNPQ

-551 LGMAALLPHDEM
+551 LGMAALLPHDEI
-563 CYQPGNGDIV
+563 CYQPGSGDIV

-583 PNRDSILKKYKGMAV
+583 PNRDTILKKYKGMAV
-598 KSDDLLKWKNQE
+598 KSDDLLKWKNQQ

-784 VDIVNYHPLIKLVN
+784 VDIVKHHPLIKLVN

>member
-1 MIKCGFM
+1 M
-8 SERGTRFPGVQASS
+8 
-22 NLPNQHGIVTLQNQ
+22 TLQNQ
-36 EFIAGLKAKFAEH
+36 EFIAGLKAKFTEH

-65 GNLELDNVTLLN
+65 DNLELENVTLLD
-77 MADQSQ
+77 MTDQSQ

-101 WFPYDVPPRELDW
+101 WFPHDAPPKEFDW

-138 IPQLGLREHIQH
+138 IPQLGLREHIQR
-150 RKAFFSNSKRLAALK
+150 RKAFFSTKRLSALK

-224 HDLEDVLWAI
+224 HDLEGVLWDI

-241 QAEHPSLENLIL
+241 QAEHPTLENLIL

-267 KREWLEKNVLTTPSG
+267 KREWLEKNVLATPSG

-340 VIHALVTQ
+340 IIHALVTQ

-472 EAENRMQEWRI
+472 ETENRMQEWRI

-496 VKPQFNNQQ
+496 VKPQFNNPQ

-551 LGMAALLPHDEM
+551 LGMAALLPHDEI
-563 CYQPGNGDIV
+563 CYQPGSGDIV

-583 PNRDSILKKYKGMAV
+583 PNRDTILKKYKGMAV
-598 KSDDLLKWKNQE
+598 KSDDLLKWKNQQ

-784 VDIVNYHPLIKLVN
+784 VDIVKHHPLIKLVN

>member
-1 MIKCGFM
+1 M
-8 SERGTRFPGVQASS
+8 
-22 NLPNQHGIVTLQNQ
+22 LNQ
-36 EFIAGLKAKFAEH
+36 EIIAGLKAKFAEH

-56 PDKRFLEEL
+56 PDKRFLEQL
-65 GNLELDNVTLLN
+65 DDFKLENITLLD
-77 MADQSQ
+77 MTEQSQ
-83 LAVKKR
+83 LTVKKR

-138 IPQLGLREHIQH
+138 IPQLGLREHIQR
-150 RKAFFSNSKRLAALK
+150 RKAFFSTKRLAALK
-165 GLVTEQENEASLDKK
+165 GLVIEQENEASLEKK

-207 QKDDDSDLENTL
+207 QKDDDSELENTQ

-224 HDLEDVLWAI
+224 HDLDGVLWKI

-241 QAEHPSLENLIL
+241 QATLPSLKNLIL
-253 KLFCTDLSAQADPQ
+253 KLFCTDLSAQADPY

-379 YCAIYDALRQA
+379 YYAIYDALRQA

-472 EAENRMQEWRI
+472 EAENRMQEWCV

-496 VKPQFNNQQ
+496 VKPQFNNPQ

-520 VAEELG
+520 AAEELG

-583 PNRDSILKKYKGMAV
+583 PNRDTILKKYKGMAV
-598 KSDDLLKWKNQE
+598 KSDELLKWKNQE

-728 SDNSEFLI
+728 SDSSEFLI

-784 VDIVNYHPLIKLVN
+784 VDIVAYHPMIKLVN

-804 LLQTHPVGELYEPR
+804 LLQTHPVSELYEPR
-818 TLNIFI
+818 TLTIFI
-824 VDNANNVVSGKER
+824 EDNAKNVVSGKER

-849 RVRDV
+849 RVREV

>member
-1 MIKCGFM
+1 M
-8 SERGTRFPGVQASS
+8 
-22 NLPNQHGIVTLQNQ
+22 QNQ

-65 GNLELDNVTLLN
+65 DNLELENVTLLD
-77 MADQSQ
+77 MTDQSQ

-101 WFPYDVPPRELDW
+101 WFPHDAPPKEFDW

-138 IPQLGLREHIQH
+138 IPQLGLREHIQR
-150 RKAFFSNSKRLAALK
+150 RKAFFSTKRLSALK

-224 HDLEDVLWAI
+224 HDLEGVLWDI

-241 QAEHPSLENLIL
+241 QAEHPTLENLIL

-267 KREWLEKNVLTTPSG
+267 KREWLEKNVLATPSG

-296 RRYKEAY
+296 RRNKEAY

-340 VIHALVTQ
+340 IIHALVTQ

-472 EAENRMQEWRI
+472 ETENRMQEWRI

-496 VKPQFNNQQ
+496 VKPQFNNPQ

-551 LGMAALLPHDEM
+551 LGMAALLPHDEI
-563 CYQPGNGDIV
+563 CYQPGSGDIV

-583 PNRDSILKKYKGMAV
+583 PNRDTILKKYKGMAV
-598 KSDDLLKWKNQE
+598 KSDDLLKWKNQQ

-784 VDIVNYHPLIKLVN
+784 VDIVKHHPLIKLVN

>member
-1 MIKCGFM
+1 M
-8 SERGTRFPGVQASS
+8 
-22 NLPNQHGIVTLQNQ
+22 QNQ

-65 GNLELDNVTLLN
+65 DNLELENVTLLD
-77 MADQSQ
+77 MTDQSQ

-101 WFPYDVPPRELDW
+101 WFPHDAPPKEFDW

-138 IPQLGLREHIQH
+138 IPQLGLREHIQR
-150 RKAFFSNSKRLAALK
+150 RKAFFSTKRLSALK

-224 HDLEDVLWAI
+224 HDLEGVLWDI

-241 QAEHPSLENLIL
+241 QAEHPTLENLIL

-267 KREWLEKNVLTTPSG
+267 KREWLEKNVLATPSG

-340 VIHALVTQ
+340 IIHTLVTQ

-472 EAENRMQEWRI
+472 ETENRMQEWRI

-496 VKPQFNNQQ
+496 VKPQFNNPQ

-551 LGMAALLPHDEM
+551 LGMAALLPHDEI
-563 CYQPGNGDIV
+563 CYQPGSGDIV

-583 PNRDSILKKYKGMAV
+583 PNRDTILKKYKGMAV
-598 KSDDLLKWKNQE
+598 KSDDLLKWKNQQ

-784 VDIVNYHPLIKLVN
+784 VDIVKHHPLIKLVN